1 MQMIAKIESSLQA
14 SQQLVADLQADTL
27 LQDNLVRAV
36 DACVECLR
44 AGGKL
49 MFAGNGGSAAEAQH
63 FSAELVGRFLR
74 QRPALASIALHT
86 DTSALTAI
94 GNDYGYD
101 HVFSRQVEALG
112 RPGDIFIGL
121 STSGRSKNILMAMQ
135 AARAAGIRTIGLT
148 GRLPQE
154 MADLSDIILNMP
166 SGHTPQV
173 QEGHLIIGHLLCDLV
188 EEAMLA

>member
-1 MQMIAKIESSLQA
+1 MQMRAKIESSLQA

-74 QRPALASIALHT
+74 QRPALASIALHA